1 MAGFHAALKSPVAV
15 ITPMLVCKAQC
26 VGTPMILARKVQK
39 GIYFLLN
46 AISLFHM
53 DEETAVC
60 KVLPWCF

>member
-1 MAGFHAALKSPVAV
+1 M

-53 DEETAVC
+53 DEESAVC